1 MVESIA
7 NFETIEK
14 YAIVESDSGWA
25 NYCSELI
32 KSSAPNCLRL
42 PVVNAKADL
51 TAIEQYRFDLIQ
63 AHAVFVQLPA
73 TLTFAF
79 LGRMAPLLK
88 PDGVMVFDVF
98 SAPTLAKLKEH
109 SDADWATYYHP
120 SWLIDHLAV
129 FGLEVQRRL
138 SQPYGIAG
146 SSEYWFVKRQTSPA
160 PV

>member
-1 MVESIA
+1 M
-7 NFETIEK
+7 
-14 YAIVESDSGWA
+14 
-25 NYCSELI
+25 
-32 KSSAPNCLRL
+32 
-42 PVVNAKADL
+42 L
-51 TAIEQYRFDLIQ
+51 TTVRQKPWQKTQLWGLYKTQDGS
-63 AHAVFVQLPA
+63 QLPA
-73 TLTFAF
+73 TLTFTF
-79 LGRMAPLLK
+79 LERMAPLLK

-109 SDADWATYYHP
+109 SEAGWATYYHP